1 MVQQAKV
8 EASYASTRITRRSR
22 TDGPPLSQVNGVKL
36 QKNTREKEKPEPK
49 PKVKPEPGTDDEPEG
64 STDEDEDVTNDISD
78 DDLCDYRGD
87 KGRTRPSGTSLQEK
101 IEAGEAAEREREKML
116 RSSQRGYGGLRS
128 HAKSRKRPIGPG
140 DASSDEELF
149 PSISQSSKRHKAR
162 TYGSKPAFNPPKS
175 SMSESVEP
183 MSIANSQ
190 NNTKVED
197 ESTEEKEEGFKFPME
212 IDLGS
217 PPPRAKSSSKIKSE
231 HDVKHN
237 GSSKTK
243 PGAFPNDAISSS
255 SLAPSSSKNEWL
267 FETDGSSLSTPPSS
281 CSSDFEL
288 ELSRVD
294 ERLNSAEE
302 SKSKPAQSLCPVCNE
317 EVDPQLLEAFL
328 AKPRRRVRDQL
339 QFCESH
345 QRTTAENQWQEKGY
359 PNIDWD
365 NFEQRIQGHFADI
378 EKLLVPDSPS
388 YYHNVLVDTLK
399 SGKAKNFRLTLAG
412 DGLEKISCGYYG
424 TRGSTVM
431 LQALTRR
438 FSQKIRRLAASD
450 QIINK
455 AGVVG
460 YTQSVLVPELAMRL
474 VKEDMN
480 VSDDIARQIMRDSI
494 NVGELLNANPN
505 DVVPVPE
512 KEEETCLN

>member
-1 MVQQAKV
+1 MSLVMVQQAKV

-22 TDGPPLSQVNGVKL
+22 PEGPPLSMVNGMKL
-36 QKNTREKEKPEPK
+36 QKNTREKE
-49 PKVKPEPGTDDEPEG
+49 KPEPGTDDEPEG
-64 STDEDEDVTNDISD
+64 STDEDEDGADGISD

-87 KGRTRPSGTSLQEK
+87 KGRTCPSGTSLQEK
-101 IEAGEAAEREREKML
+101 IEAGEAAERERERQKML

-128 HAKSRKRPIGPG
+128 QAKSRKRPNGPG
-140 DASSDEELF
+140 GASSDEELF

-162 TYGSKPAFNPPKS
+162 TYGSKPASNPPKS

-197 ESTEEKEEGFKFPME
+197 ESMEEKEEGFKFPME
-212 IDLGS
+212 IELGS
-217 PPPRAKSSSKIKSE
+217 PRAKPNPKIKPE

-237 GSSKTK
+237 GSSKTN
-243 PGAFPNDAISSS
+243 PAAFTNDAISSS

-267 FETDGSSLSTPPSS
+267 FETDDSSLSTPPSC

-294 ERLNSAEE
+294 ERLNSLE
-302 SKSKPAQSLCPVCNE
+302 KPKPKPARSMCPVCNE
-317 EVDPQLLEAFL
+317 EVDPELLKAFL

-345 QRTTAENQWQEKGY
+345 QRTTAGKQWQEKGY

-365 NFEQRIQGHFADI
+365 NFEQRIQGHFADL

-388 YYHNVLVDTLK
+388 YYHNVLVDALK
-399 SGKAKNFRLTLAG
+399 SGKAKNFRLSLAG
-412 DGLEKISCGYYG
+412 DGLETISCGYYG
-424 TRGSTVM
+424 TRGSTAMYGSFQGFLVCT
-431 LQALTRR
+431 LTH
-438 FSQKIRRLAASD
+438 
-450 QIINK
+450 NP
-455 AGVVG
+455 G
-460 YTQSVLVPELAMRL
+460 YKL
-474 VKEDMN
+474 
-480 VSDDIARQIMRDSI
+480 
-494 NVGELLNANPN
+494 
-505 DVVPVPE
+505 
-512 KEEETCLN
+512 